1 MSKIKRYI
9 NFLAE
14 EILVIKNAKLEYIT
28 TKTNNYNNK
37 ELSYFEIKDKS
48 ILQKL
53 KQYSED
59 SDFKLPF
66 FSSNKGGSTILK
78 AKQKYVKVN
87 SLPRNDKTHTEN
99 RKYTDIN

>member
-1 MSKIKRYI
+1 MIRK
-9 NFLAE
+9 
-14 EILVIKNAKLEYIT
+14 AKLEYVT
-28 TKTNNYNNK
+28 TRTDNFNN
-37 ELSYFEIKDKS
+37 ELSYFKTKDKS

-59 SDFKLPF
+59 SDFKLPS

-87 SLPRNDKTHTEN
+87 SLPRNDETHTEST
-99 RKYTDIN
+99 KYTDIN